1 MAFAYCLDC
10 GGRIYLGRRPWVG
23 QSAFCDQCLAD
34 LEVTSVRPLTLDW
47 TDDLAADDR
56 EEDTVLDQELVPA

>member
-1 MAFAYCLDC
+1 MAFGYCLDC

-47 TDDLAADDR
+47 TDSVEGEDG
-56 EEDTVLDQELVPA
+56 EEDEILERGLVPA